1 MLTVDVISPLSQ
13 HYWTVL
19 TNETQ
24 IAKSYEAPPATR
36 SQNIFPSDAI
46 FKHVCQNIGNICLLN
61 KYANVCLREYF
72 VVIPITKGTH
82 AECSFLELQ

>member
-46 FKHVCQNIGNICLLN
+46 CLVKLI
-61 KYANVCLREYF
+61 RF
-72 VVIPITKGTH
+72 MIHIPHLAIR
-82 AECSFLELQ
+82 LLQIQFIKINTEI